1 MGEFAND
8 RAHHSTGRLV
18 YKIEVEWR
26 LGQGERGEL
35 LRANAGSRDGLGNGI
50 EMV

>member
-26 LGQGERGEL
+26 LARSGRES
-35 LRANAGSRDGLGNGI
+35 RAS
-50 EMV
+50 